1 MTQEEKITLLE
12 ETLEVD
18 EGTLTMDTLLEDIEE
33 YDSMSKLGIIVMID
47 DEFGVKMTGDM
58 FKELKTI
65 GDIIALMK

>member
-33 YDSMSKLGIIVMID
+33 YDSMSKLGIIVMMD

>member
-18 EGTLTMDTLLEDIEE
+18 EGTLTMDALLEDIEE
-33 YDSMSKLGIIVMID
+33 YDSMSKLGIIVMMD

-58 FKELKTI
+58 FKELKTV